1 MRGWIACATS
11 ALLLSC
17 GAKENATVPQLGD
30 CTGPGCA
37 GRIGGGGTRAD
48 GSADASQASSVDAGA
63 VTVSFTIG
71 QTGPTFEGTVT
82 YAKPVIVSALD
93 PSANFVSTSEMGVTS
108 AGTLGGVASGPNWF
122 AIQDVAATTGS
133 IIPTLEPVTV
143 EPASPVAFRAIPRE
157 PLTPA
162 LIDNMPWAPLAGT
175 ATLILIFVRNDVP
188 LSGVSVTSQ
197 PGGAAVA
204 YDSGDASYTTPEM
217 DPFKTT
223 DVRGAAIVRDVP
235 LTQAFPVSTQVSI
248 EYKVNASTVQRL
260 ESRVAKD
267 FVTFETI
274 QVP

>member
-93 PSANFVSTSEMGVTS
+93 PSANFVSTSEM
-108 AGTLGGVASGPNWF
+108 NWF

-143 EPASPVAFRAIPRE
+143 EPASPVALRAIPRE